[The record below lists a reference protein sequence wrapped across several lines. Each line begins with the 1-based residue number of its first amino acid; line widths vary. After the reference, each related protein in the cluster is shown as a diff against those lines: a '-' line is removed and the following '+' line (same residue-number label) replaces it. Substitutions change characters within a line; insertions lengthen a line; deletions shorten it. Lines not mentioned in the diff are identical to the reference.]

1 MKLHVVL
8 ITLISAGMALISSI
22 ATSETWGNISTIE
35 SKPLNELWL
44 NPGFYTYH
52 FQSNLQ
58 LNDNNL
64 GFGGEY
70 RYSTTSAVVLGEF
83 HNSDWGTS
91 DYIGWYWRPIA
102 IGLIGMGAEIGVID
116 GYPKFSNGG
125 WFPVVVPVAS
135 YEYKNVGANII
146 VIPNFKEQMH
156 GGISL
161 QLKVKLF

>member
-1 MKLHVVL
+1 MKSYGAL
-8 ITLISAGMALISSI
+8 ITLMSVCMALISSI
-22 ATSETWGNISTIE
+22 ATSEASEIILTTE
-35 SKPLNELWL
+35 TTQLNELWL
-44 NPGFYTYH
+44 NAGFYTYH

-70 RYSTTSAVVLGEF
+70 RYSTTSSVVMGEY

-91 DYIGWYWRPIA
+91 DYAGWYWRPIA
-102 IGLIGMGAEIGVID
+102 IGSIGLGAEMGIID

-125 WFPVVVPVAS
+125 WFPVLIPVAS

-146 VIPNFKEQMH
+146 VIPNYKEQMH

-161 QLKVKLF
+161 QLKYKLF